1 MQFNISNIGI
11 GELERIRL
19 LNSFFVNSEM
29 NFALYDRAKWHWK
42 FYE

>member
-29 NFALYDRAKWHWK
+29 NFALYDRAK
-42 FYE
+42 